1 MALAYSIKGRG
12 SSGDMHERLV
22 DITFDNAYPSPG
34 GWSVSPQGCGL
45 GLNGTVLFVDMPA
58 AKIGY
63 VLEYDAVNNKIKAY
77 QNGAGSSPNV
87 ELSNNSAVL
96 NGVVARALV
105 MGKGSPG

>member
-12 SSGDMHERLV
+12 SSGDMFERVV

-34 GWSVSPQGCGL
+34 GWSVDPKGCGF
-45 GLNGTVLFVDMPA
+45 GVNGQILFVDMPA

-63 VLEYDAVNNKIKAY
+63 ILEYDAVNNKIKAY
-77 QNGAGSSPNV
+77 QNGAGNSANV
-87 ELSNNSAVL
+87 ELVNNSAVL
-96 NGVVARALV
+96 NAVVARALI